1 MIRFCRLHSNP
12 SVIIIPISAEAKK
25 IPTMTYTVGDR
36 DTLTSVAARFDTTP
50 SELTSL
56 NRLVGSFVYPGQQ
69 LLVPDKDKI
78 LEGSETTSEKS
89 SPVNGSRDNLQDEKG
104 RINFLVMKYDYG
116 NHHRYTVDNFN
127 FYKCDVILLD
137 QNKTLCP
144 HFFVF
149 LGIILHC
156 NVGFTFP

>member
-1 MIRFCRLHSNP
+1 MIRLCRLHSNP
-12 SVIIIPISAEAKK
+12 SVLIIPISAEAKK

-116 NHHRYTVDNFN
+116 NHPEIIIVTRSTISIFTNVTSF
-127 FYKCDVILLD
+127 CWI
-137 QNKTLCP
+137 KTK
-144 HFFVF
+144 
-149 LGIILHC
+149 HC
-156 NVGFTFP
+156 VPIFSCFSVQSCIAM

>member
-1 MIRFCRLHSNP
+1 MSRANLSPQFLHCRSKSR
-12 SVIIIPISAEAKK
+12 SVDHGLAPFDLDNLKSTVEGRIDSVERLRGEHRRIIPCLIVSWIIFTSLPAEAKK

-78 LEGSETTSEKS
+78 LEGSETGSEKS
-89 SPVNGSRDNLQDEKG
+89 SPVNGSQDNLQDEKG
-104 RINFLVMKYDYG
+104 TI
-116 NHHRYTVDNFN
+116 
-127 FYKCDVILLD
+127 
-137 QNKTLCP
+137 
-144 HFFVF
+144 
-149 LGIILHC
+149 
-156 NVGFTFP
+156 

>member
-1 MIRFCRLHSNP
+1 
-12 SVIIIPISAEAKK
+12 
-25 IPTMTYTVGDR
+25 MTYTVGDR

-89 SPVNGSRDNLQDEKG
+89 SPVNGSQDNLQDEKG
-104 RINFLVMKYDYG
+104 EQSNICSTIHNLNVRL
-116 NHHRYTVDNFN
+116 
-127 FYKCDVILLD
+127 KC
-137 QNKTLCP
+137 K
-144 HFFVF
+144 
-149 LGIILHC
+149 
-156 NVGFTFP
+156 

>member
-1 MIRFCRLHSNP
+1 MDYLP
-12 SVIIIPISAEAKK
+12 SSPAEAKK

-78 LEGSETTSEKS
+78 LEGSETGSEKS
-89 SPVNGSRDNLQDEKG
+89 SPVNGSQDNLQDEKG
-104 RINFLVMKYDYG
+104 TVLYDIMWL
-116 NHHRYTVDNFN
+116 HRPHFN
-127 FYKCDVILLD
+127 FYSKVTECAFSILTATKL
-137 QNKTLCP
+137 
-144 HFFVF
+144 
-149 LGIILHC
+149 
-156 NVGFTFP
+156 